1 MSGCKMTTSK
11 EQSHELNEGKGS
23 TSVNEERYQ
32 LLVGKLIYLTHKRP
46 NMEAVFTVLKYLK
59 FSPGQDIH
67 FKSGGS
73 LILEAYTNV
82 NWVGLITN

>member
-11 EQSHELNEGKGS
+11 EKSHELNEGKGS

-46 NMEAVFTVLKYLK
+46 NMEVVFRVLKHLK
-59 FSPGQDIH
+59 FSPGRDIH

-73 LILEAYTNV
+73 LILKAYTNA
-82 NWVGLITN
+82 N